1 MPGSFGNML
10 VTRAM
15 DLWHKWPDRPALEIL
30 DRAMLGHRDEH
41 PDFAHGGP
49 LMSAD
54 SHHLLPPSPFSELL
68 RRAFAPELDVEE
80 VLLMALLRPPADP
93 ALRARLRAVED
104 AWRTRVI
111 EPFGARYRLWGGAE
125 PTAHPAHPA
134 HPALPADLR
143 PAAAAGAPGGLPPG
157 GRAAPAPQPE
167 PPATGFS
174 VPGLV
179 PQGDGP
185 GHGRSRARSGPRL

>member
-1 MPGSFGNML
+1 VDARAHALPLLDIQSQGGAVMPGSFGNML

-49 LMSAD
+49 LMSSD
-54 SHHLLPPSPFSELL
+54 SHHLLPPAPFSELL
-68 RRAFAPELDVEE
+68 RRAFAPELDARE

-93 ALRARLRAVED
+93 ALRARLRAVES

-111 EPFGARYRLWGGAE
+111 EPFGARYRLWGGAD
-125 PTAHPAHPA
+125 PAHA
-134 HPALPADLR
+134 ADLR
-143 PAAAAGAPGGLPPG
+143 PAAPDGSEGAPPGRPPK
-157 GRAAPAPQPE
+157 PLQPE
-167 PPATGFS
+167 PPATDFS
-174 VPGLV
+174 VPGLA
-179 PQGDGP
+179 P
-185 GHGRSRARSGPRL
+185 

>member
-15 DLWHKWPDRPALEIL
+15 DLWRKWPDRPALEIL

-68 RRAFAPELDVEE
+68 RRAFAPELDAQE

-111 EPFGARYRLWGGAE
+111 DPFGARYRLWGGAD
-125 PTAHPAHPA
+125 PAHPA
-134 HPALPADLR
+134 HPAELWPAS
-143 PAAAAGAPGGLPPG
+143 AADATGGAPA
-157 GRAAPAPQPE
+157 GRRPEPSPQPQ
-167 PPATGFS
+167 PPATDFS

-179 PQGDGP
+179 PQGDGD
-185 GHGRSRARSGPRL
+185 GAGSARAPSGPRI